1 MKMAQPHFLQSEYPN
16 TPAEEAL
23 FHIIPFPLERT
34 VSYMGGTAD
43 GPRAILEASE
53 QLETIVE
60 GFGEPGNLGIH
71 THHAIGCGSDRKI
84 AEIFN
89 EGAHLMQQVC
99 SAGHVPIFLG
109 GEHSITNA
117 AINYIVEQGLTDKVG
132 IVQFDAHMDLRDTYE
147 GSPYSHACVMRRAVE
162 QGIRLHQVG
171 IRNYSSE
178 ELAART
184 QFGVSHHDASQ
195 LFGRIGTTTLPKDF
209 PSSLFITFDVD
220 VFDASLMGATGTPEP
235 GGLFWWDAVELLSS
249 LCTDRTIKGADVVEL
264 APMHQMHHCEYTVA
278 KLTYHLM
285 GIIARNNRFLHDR
298 TSS

>member
-1 MKMAQPHFLQSEYPN
+1 MIQPHFLQSEFPN
-16 TPAEEAL
+16 APAEEAL

-43 GPRAILEASE
+43 GPRAILQASE

-60 GFGEPGNLGIH
+60 GFDEPGGLGIH
-71 THHAIGCGSDRKI
+71 THWPLDCGLDRKVE
-84 AEIFN
+84 EIFS
-89 EGAHLMQQVC
+89 EGARLMRQVC

-117 AINYIVEQGLTDKVG
+117 AISFLVQQGLTEKVG
-132 IVQFDAHMDLRDTYE
+132 IVQFDAHMDLRDTYGE
-147 GSPYSHACVMRRAVE
+147 SPFSHACVMRRAVE

-171 IRNYSSE
+171 IRNYCGE
-178 ELAART
+178 EIDARER
-184 QFGVSHHDASQ
+184 FGVSHHDASE
-195 LFGRIGTTTLPKDF
+195 LFRRDGPCHLPKDF

-220 VFDASLMGATGTPEP
+220 AFDSSLMGATGTPEP
-235 GGLFWWDAVELLSS
+235 GGLFWWDAVQLLSS
-249 LCTDRTIKGADVVEL
+249 LCSGRTIIGADVVEL

-285 GIIARNNRFLHDR
+285 GLIARNNRFLHDR